1 MDDLAVILSSRVPIV
16 AVETHE
22 ERRFLDKLRDRCRAG
37 ERSFARPLFSW
48 TLTDGLRRLDRDL
61 GAQQH
66 NAEPAKVLQHIR
78 AVDGPGIYVL
88 LDFHPFLAEPLHQ
101 RLLKDIAVDSRDGR
115 RTVILVSH
123 ELELPPDLERM
134 TARFE
139 LALPDEQER
148 ARIVAAAVAD
158 WNQRQSGRVEVDRES
173 VRLLVEQLAGL
184 TLADVDRLARSAVHD
199 GAISRAD
206 LPEVAAA
213 KHALLSRDGIL
224 DYEAE
229 TSSFAEIGGLTNLKR
244 WLEQRRS
251 VLADPVAAK
260 QLSPPRGLLLAGVQG
275 CGKSL
280 AARAT
285 AGQLGWPL
293 LRLDMGALYNKY
305 HGETERRLRDSLRQ
319 AEAMAPCVLWIDEIE
334 KGAATGDGD
343 SGTSQRVL
351 GAFLTWL
358 ADKAAPVFVV
368 ATAND
373 VSRLPPELVRK
384 GRFDEL
390 FFVDLPN
397 ESNRQKILEIH
408 LSSRQISVKN
418 FDLARLAQAS
428 EGFSGAEL
436 EQAVVAG
443 LYTAHATGKPLNDG
457 VLMAEFMRTRPL
469 AVVMG
474 EKVQALRQWA
484 HGRCVPADVA
494 D

>member
-1 MDDLAVILSSRVPIV
+1 VLND
-16 AVETHE
+16 
-22 ERRFLDKLRDRCRAG
+22 
-37 ERSFARPLFSW
+37 
-48 TLTDGLRRLDRDL
+48 
-61 GAQQH
+61 
-66 NAEPAKVLQHIR
+66 PA
-78 AVDGPGIYVL
+78 
-88 LDFHPFLAEPLHQ
+88 
-101 RLLKDIAVDSRDGR
+101 
-115 RTVILVSH
+115 
-123 ELELPPDLERM
+123 
-134 TARFE
+134 
-139 LALPDEQER
+139 
-148 ARIVAAAVAD
+148 
-158 WNQRQSGRVEVDRES
+158 
-173 VRLLVEQLAGL
+173 
-184 TLADVDRLARSAVHD
+184 
-199 GAISRAD
+199 
-206 LPEVAAA
+206 
-213 KHALLSRDGIL
+213 
-224 DYEAE
+224 
-229 TSSFAEIGGLTNLKR
+229 
-244 WLEQRRS
+244 
-251 VLADPVAAK
+251 AAK

-334 KGAATGDGD
+334 KGVAAGDGD

-358 ADKAAPVFVV
+358 ADKSAPVFVV

-397 ESNRQKILEIH
+397 TENRQRILEIH
-408 LSSRQISVKN
+408 LSLRQIDVRN
-418 FDLARLAQAS
+418 FDLAQLARS
-428 EGFSGAEL
+428 SDGFSGAEL

-443 LYTAHATGKPLNDG
+443 LYTAHATGKPLNDA
-457 VLMAEFMRTRPL
+457 VLMAEFLRTRPL
-469 AVVMG
+469 AVVMA
-474 EKVQALRQWA
+474 EKVQTLRQWA

>member
-1 MDDLAVILSSRVPIV
+1 MDDLAVILASRVPIV

-22 ERRFLDKLRDRCRAG
+22 ERQFLDKLLARCQDG
-37 ERSFARPLFSW
+37 EPAFARPLFSW

-66 NAEPAKVLQHIR
+66 NADPAKVLQHIR
-78 AVDGPGIYVL
+78 AVDGAGIYVL
-88 LDFHPFLAEPLHQ
+88 LDFHPFLSEPLHQ

-123 ELELPPDLERM
+123 ELVLPPDLERM

-139 LALPDEQER
+139 LALPDAAER
-148 ARIVAAAVAD
+148 GRIVAAAVAD
-158 WNQRQSGRVEVDRES
+158 WNDNQPGRVEVDRES
-173 VRLLVEQLAGL
+173 VRLLIEQLAGL
-184 TLADVDRLARSAVHD
+184 TRADVDRLARAAVHD

-213 KHALLSRDGIL
+213 KHALLSRDGVL

-229 TSSFAEIGGLTNLKR
+229 TGSFADVGGLANLKQ
-244 WLEQRRS
+244 WIDKRRA
-251 VLADPVAAK
+251 VLADPAAAK

-334 KGAATGDGD
+334 KGAAAGDGD

-358 ADKAAPVFVV
+358 AEKAAPVFVV

-397 ESNRQKILEIH
+397 ARNRQKILEIH
-408 LSSRQISVKN
+408 ISGRKLDAKT
-418 FDLARLAQAS
+418 FDLAKLARAS
-428 EGFSGAEL
+428 QGFSGAEL

-443 LYTAHATGKPLNDG
+443 LYTSHATGKPLNDA
-457 VLMAEFMRTRPL
+457 VLMAEFLRTRPL
-469 AVVMG
+469 AVVMA

-484 HGRCVPADVA
+484 QGRCVPADVVE
-494 D
+494 